1 MSRGRSPGR
10 IRHAQQ
16 ISAGLTLYYAGS
28 GTKVTRPGALFA
40 AKYTLNYKFNL
51 IILTHNAII
60 TKNKNDKDKSKY
72 SVYLSVDKSKYSVYA
87 AKRGQ

>member
-1 MSRGRSPGR
+1 M
-10 IRHAQQ
+10 
-16 ISAGLTLYYAGS
+16 
-28 GTKVTRPGALFA
+28 FA